1 MPAHAVLGRVVTN
14 PDSRAGVQPMSTAT
28 TSSTANASS
37 GSNSYDRLTA
47 LLRENETLKS
57 VSNVMSW
64 DQETMMPP
72 NGADLRADQLTL
84 LSGMIHDRNTDP
96 RLGDLL
102 GEAETDA
109 AIADD
114 PIAQANLRE
123 ARRDFDMAT
132 KLPKSLVEEMARCNS
147 QGMMA
152 WKAARAANDFP
163 KFLPW
168 LEKTFELNRR
178 KAECLGVPEG
188 GELYDA
194 LMDIYEPCMTAKQ
207 TEAIFKPLR
216 EFTVPLVQKV
226 AEAKAAGKAPSIEP
240 AVRPLPIDKQI
251 QFATRVISA
260 MGFDFEAGRMDASTH
275 PFCQGMGPGDC
286 RLTNRYRENGW
297 CDALSSGTHEAGH
310 GMYEQGLPKAERF
323 GQPVAESVS
332 LGIHESQSRMWEN
345 QVGRSEAFW
354 KWALPIAREIF
365 GAEAL
370 KGIEVQSIFK
380 AANLIEP
387 NFIRVESDEVTY
399 NLHIMLRFELER
411 AMIKGDLA
419 CKDLPGVWNERIKND
434 LGLTV
439 TEDRVGCLQDIH
451 WSMGAV
457 GYFATYSFGNIYSA
471 QFWNAMGRDLT
482 DREAMIERGELGPI
496 REWLREN
503 IHIHGRRFPAEQLC
517 ERVTG
522 EGMNPEHL
530 IAYLGDKVKR
540 VYG

>member
-1 MPAHAVLGRVVTN
+1 
-14 PDSRAGVQPMSTAT
+14 MSTAT
-28 TSSTANASS
+28 TTEPAVHSS
-37 GSNSYDRLTA
+37 GSKAYDQLIG

-57 VSNVMSW
+57 VANAMSW

-72 NGADLRADQLTL
+72 GGADLRADQLTL
-84 LSGMIHDRNTDP
+84 LSGMIHERNTDP

-102 GEAETDA
+102 GEAESDA
-109 AIADD
+109 AIASD

-123 ARRDFDMAT
+123 ARRDFDHAT
-132 KLPKSLVEEMARCNS
+132 KLPKSLVEEMARCS
-147 QGMMA
+147 AQGMNA

-194 LMDIYEPCMTAKQ
+194 LMDIYEPGMTAKR
-207 TEAIFKPLR
+207 TEAIFAPLR

-226 AEAKAAGKAPSIEP
+226 AEAKASGKAPSVDP
-240 AVRPLPIDKQI
+240 AVRPLPIEKQI
-251 QFATRVISA
+251 EFATRVTGA
-260 MGFDFEAGRMDASTH
+260 MGFDYTCGRMDASTH
-275 PFCQGMGPGDC
+275 PFCQGVGPGDC
-286 RLTNRYRENGW
+286 RITNRYRENGW
-297 CDALSSGTHEAGH
+297 CDALSSATHEAGH

-323 GQPVAESVS
+323 GQPMAESVS

-345 QVGRSEAFW
+345 QVGRSHAFW
-354 KWALPIAREIF
+354 KWALPVAREIF
-365 GAEAL
+365 GDKAL
-370 KGIEVQSIFK
+370 EGIEVDSIFK
-380 AANLIEP
+380 AANLVEP

-419 CKDLPGVWNERIKND
+419 CKDLPGVWNERIKSD

-439 TEDRVGCLQDIH
+439 TEDRIGCLQDIH

-457 GYFATYSFGNIYSA
+457 GYFATYTFGNLYSA
-471 QFWNAMGRDLT
+471 QFWEAMGKEIPARDQQ
-482 DREAMIERGELGPI
+482 IESGDFSAILKWVRT
-496 REWLREN
+496 N
-503 IHIHGRRFPAEQLC
+503 IHQHGRRYSAGELC
-517 ERVTG
+517 ERATG
-522 EGMNPEHL
+522 KPLSSEPLMR
-530 IAYLGDKVKR
+530 YLEAKVQA
-540 VYG
+540 VYGV

>member
-1 MPAHAVLGRVVTN
+1 
-14 PDSRAGVQPMSTAT
+14 MSSAT
-28 TSSTANASS
+28 TASS
-37 GSNSYDRLTA
+37 PAQTCSGSKAYDQLLETLRLD
-47 LLRENETLKS
+47 ETLKS
-57 VSNVMSW
+57 VASTLSW
-64 DQETMMPP
+64 DQETMMPEG
-72 NGADLRADQLTL
+72 GAALRADQLTM
-84 LSGMIHDRNTDP
+84 LSGLIHERNTDP

-102 GEAETDA
+102 SEAEADS

-123 ARRDFDMAT
+123 IRRDFDMAT

-194 LMDIYEPCMTAKQ
+194 LMDIYEPGMTAKR
-207 TEAIFKPLR
+207 TEEIFGPLR

-240 AVRPLPIDKQI
+240 AVRKLPIDKQVE
-251 QFATRVISA
+251 FATRVTAA
-260 MGFDFEAGRMDASTH
+260 MGFDYSCGRMDPSTH

-323 GQPVAESVS
+323 GQPLAESVS

-345 QVGRSEAFW
+345 QVGRSHAFW
-354 KWALPIAREIF
+354 KWALPVAREIF

-370 KGIEVQSIFK
+370 KGIEVESIFK
-380 AANLIEP
+380 AANIVEP

-411 AMIKGDLA
+411 AMIRGDLA

-439 TEDRVGCLQDIH
+439 TEDRIGCLQDIH

-457 GYFATYSFGNIYSA
+457 GYFATYTFGNLYSA
-471 QFWNAMGRDLT
+471 QFWQAMGESMPG
-482 DREAMIERGELGPI
+482 REQDIERGDFSAILKWV
-496 REWLREN
+496 REH
-503 IHIHGRRFPAEQLC
+503 IHQHGRRYSAGELC
-517 ERVTG
+517 ERATG
-522 EGMNPEHL
+522 KKLSSEPLMR
-530 IAYLGDKVKR
+530 YLESKVQA
-540 VYG
+540 VYGV

>member
-1 MPAHAVLGRVVTN
+1 
-14 PDSRAGVQPMSTAT
+14 MSSATSAQTA
-28 TSSTANASS
+28 SAPS
-37 GSNSYDRLTA
+37 GSSAYDKLTV
-47 LLRENETLKS
+47 LLRENEILKS
-57 VSNVMSW
+57 VANTLSW
-64 DQETMMPP
+64 DQETMMPEQ
-72 NGADLRADQLTL
+72 GAALRADQLTL
-84 LSGMIHDRNTDP
+84 LSGMNHDRNTDP

-102 GEAETDA
+102 GEAENDS

-123 ARRDFDMAT
+123 VRRDYDLAT
-132 KLPKSLVEEMARCNS
+132 KLPKSLVEELTRCS
-147 QGMMA
+147 SMGMRA
-152 WKAARAANDFP
+152 WKDARAKNDFA

-194 LMDIYEPCMTAKQ
+194 LMDTFEPGMTAKR
-207 TEAIFKPLR
+207 TEEIFGPLR

-226 AEAKAAGKAPSIEP
+226 MDAKAAGKAPSVDA
-240 AVRPLPIDKQI
+240 AVRELPIDKQI
-251 QFATRVISA
+251 EFTTRVTEA
-260 MGFDFEAGRMDASTH
+260 MGFDYDAGRMDASTH

-286 RLTNRYRENGW
+286 RITNRYRANGW

-323 GQPVAESVS
+323 GQPLAESVS

-345 QVGRSEAFW
+345 QVGRSQAFW
-354 KWALPIAREIF
+354 KWALPVARGIF
-365 GAEAL
+365 GDTAL
-370 KGIEVQSIFK
+370 DGIGVESIFK
-380 AANLIEP
+380 ASNLVEP

-439 TEDRVGCLQDIH
+439 TEDRIGCLQDIH

-457 GYFATYSFGNIYSA
+457 GYFATYTFGNLYSA
-471 QFWNAMGRDLT
+471 QFWEAMGKDIPN
-482 DREAMIERGELGPI
+482 REQQVESGDFSSILGWV
-496 REWLREN
+496 REH
-503 IHIHGRRFPAEQLC
+503 IHQHGRRFSAGELC
-517 ERVTG
+517 ERATG
-522 EGMNPEHL
+522 KPLSSEPLMR
-530 IAYLGDKVKR
+530 YLEAKVQA
-540 VYG
+540 VYGV